1 MEAWSCKGK
10 SKGACKG
17 ADPLVIPQRLDDDG
31 KYVEDADDYSDPPS
45 DARVWSGDESD
56 SDTVRITLSNGMTGE
71 VIYSDCWQI
80 VDPVT
85 AGHFIGIV
93 KTKLQAPETSIALAI
108 GTRCFDEDSMYSK
121 ILLSKIVRSIIA
133 AQDGREKVLNIQVI
147 LKSQVG

>member
-1 MEAWSCKGK
+1 MEAWTCKGK

-17 ADPLVIPQRLDDDG
+17 ADPLVIPQRHDDDG

-71 VIYSDCWQI
+71 VIYSDCWQN

-93 KTKLQAPETSIALAI
+93 KTKLQVPESSIALAI
-108 GTRCFDEDSMYSK
+108 GRVCFDAESMYCR
-121 ILLSKIVRSIIA
+121 ILMIKSIKDIIA
-133 AQDGREKVLNIQVI
+133 ADDREWRIRLI
-147 LKSQVG
+147 LKCQVG